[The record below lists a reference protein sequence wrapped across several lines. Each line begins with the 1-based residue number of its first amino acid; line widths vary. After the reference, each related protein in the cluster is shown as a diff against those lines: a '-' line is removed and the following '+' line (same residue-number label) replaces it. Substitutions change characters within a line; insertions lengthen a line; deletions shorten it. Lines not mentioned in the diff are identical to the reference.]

1 MGDMEDD
8 FDNWLAER
16 VDDTS
21 AGEGELPTGTLVG
34 DYRIVA
40 LLGRGGFADV
50 YRATGGN
57 GAAVAI
63 KMLHKLDD
71 KSRARFVRESE
82 ILSQIKHR
90 NMPRLLGFGSFGNR
104 PYMVTELLKGCELP
118 DTDRKVVKFLEQI
131 TSAVEELHRHGFI
144 HRDIKPANILSRDD
158 GTPVLIDFGLASPVS
173 VAKRETEALSVEDGK
188 PVAVGTPGY
197 SAPEQFTSCEAT
209 AASDIHAIGMLIN
222 ACFKGKPPS
231 NWSRLIERATCSIG
245 SRRYQSVKDM
255 RIAIRDSSDI
265 RPRIALVAEI
275 LSIPLLV
282 ILTVGFLLLLIRTL
296 SRTDA
301 HPITDKTF
309 VGLLTYG
316 GVVVLLVLIEIGIRK
331 RKNWAR
337 CCMIILGMF
346 CLSAT
351 FVVWFVNMC
360 FLHIRGGFRDWV
372 SAVFHFI
379 LVLSYG
385 VPAILLLMPSVR
397 RWFKAT

>member
-1 MGDMEDD
+1 MKDD

-16 VDDTS
+16 EKDDTP
-21 AGEGELPTGTLVG
+21 ADDRELPCGLCIG

-50 YRATGGN
+50 YRADGAN
-57 GAAVAI
+57 GESVAI
-63 KMLHKLDD
+63 KILHKLDD

-90 NMPRLLGFGSFGNR
+90 NIPRLLSFGSYGDR

-118 DTDRKVVKFLEQI
+118 DSDRKIVKFLEQI
-131 TSAVEELHRHGFI
+131 MSAVEELHRHGFV
-144 HRDIKPANILSRDD
+144 HRDIKPDNILARDD

-173 VAKRETEALSVEDGK
+173 VAKRETEALSIEDGK

-255 RIAIRDSSDI
+255 KVAIRDSSNV
-265 RPRIALVAEI
+265 RPKMALVAEI
-275 LSIPLLV
+275 LSMPILGVSVVSYLCFLIGTLLGKTHTPL
-282 ILTVGFLLLLIRTL
+282 
-296 SRTDA
+296 
-301 HPITDKTF
+301 TDKTF
-309 VGLLTYG
+309 INLIAYG
-316 GVVVLLVLIEIGIRK
+316 CVVVFLASVEFGLRN

-337 CCMIILGMF
+337 CCRIVLGLF
-346 CLSAT
+346 CLSAI
-351 FVVWFVNMC
+351 FVVWFVNMW
-360 FLHIRGGFRDWV
+360 FLNISGGFRDWV
-372 SAVFHFI
+372 SAVAHFV

-385 VPAILLLMPSVR
+385 VPSILLLMPSVR
-397 RWFKAT
+397 RWFKTA